1 MGVQKGLGFKGW
13 NNLLL
18 FCICKVVYEVRH
30 VSNAHV

>member
-1 MGVQKGLGFKGW
+1 MGVQKGLGFKGL

-18 FCICKVVYEVRH
+18 FSICKVVYKVMH